1 MALHITDAA
10 TSILKHTK
18 KRKPWR
24 KSRYG
29 LTDEQFDLM
38 LISQGG
44 RCAICGTAKW
54 PHEGPHVDHDKK
66 TGIVRGIL
74 CQACNTGIGKLK
86 HDITIMQ
93 SAIAYLLKSND
104 SNPFS
109 KNESAK

>member
-1 MALHITDAA
+1 M
-10 TSILKHTK
+10 SIFKHTN

-24 KSRYG
+24 KSRYA
-29 LTDEQFDLM
+29 LTDEQFDQM

-44 RCAICGTAKW
+44 RCTICGTAKW

-86 HDITIMQ
+86 HDTTILQ
-93 SAIAYLLKSND
+93 SAINYLLKSYDGNA
-104 SNPFS
+104 PS
-109 KNESAK
+109 K